1 VANDGV
7 RSYLRSSV
15 VEDSMDNTTD
25 LANLY
30 RDVLLDHSKHP
41 RNLRHLVDAT
51 GTAVGHNRLCGDKL
65 RLFVTLDDGVLRDVA
80 FQGAGCAI
88 STASASM
95 MTEAVKGLTLDAA
108 HELFKRFHALLT
120 APAGEPRPE
129 AAELGKLVVFA
140 GVREYPARVKCAT
153 LAWHTLE
160 AALKN
165 VQTPV
170 STE

>member
-1 VANDGV
+1 V
-7 RSYLRSSV
+7 
-15 VEDSMDNTTD
+15 DNTTD
-25 LANLY
+25 LSNLY

-41 RNLRHLVDAT
+41 RNLRQLVDAT
-51 GTAVGHNRLCGDKL
+51 GSAVGHNRLCGDKL
-65 RLFVTLDDGVLRDVA
+65 RLFVAVDEGVIGDVS
-80 FQGAGCAI
+80 FQGVGCAI

-95 MTEAVKGLTLDAA
+95 MTQAVKGLSVEQAA
-108 HELFKRFHALLT
+108 DLFERFHAMVTSPLGDVSPLT
-120 APAGEPRPE
+120 SD
-129 AAELGKLVVFA
+129 ELGKLVAFA

-153 LAWHTLE
+153 LAWHTLR

>member
-1 VANDGV
+1 V
-7 RSYLRSSV
+7 
-15 VEDSMDNTTD
+15 DNTSD
-25 LANLY
+25 LSNLY

-41 RNLRHLVDAT
+41 RNFRQLVDPT
-51 GTAVGHNRLCGDKL
+51 SQAVGHNRLCGDKL
-65 RLFVTLDDGVLRDVA
+65 RLFVQLDDGVIRDVA

-95 MTEAVKGLTLDAA
+95 MTEVLKGRNVDQA
-108 HELFKRFHALLT
+108 HDLFRRFHALVT
-120 APAGEPRPE
+120 SAATETPD

-153 LAWHTLE
+153 LAWHTME

>member
-1 VANDGV
+1 
-7 RSYLRSSV
+7 
-15 VEDSMDNTTD
+15 MDNTTD

-41 RNLRHLVDAT
+41 RNLRPLVDAT
-51 GTAVGHNRLCGDKL
+51 GSAVGHNRLCGDKL
-65 RLFVTLDDGVLRDVA
+65 RVFVSVDGDAIRDVA
-80 FQGAGCAI
+80 FQGVGCAI

-95 MTEAVKGLTLDAA
+95 MTEAVKGLSVEQAGD
-108 HELFKRFHALLT
+108 LFERFHALATSAMGDASLL
-120 APAGEPRPE
+120 ALS
-129 AAELGKLVVFA
+129 ELGKLVAFA

-153 LAWHTLE
+153 LAWHTLR
-160 AALKN
+160 AALRN